1 MLPAPTCVR
10 NALRAEEAAHD
21 GSSRAARSG
30 PARSGA
36 ERRGVGRA
44 AAAGSGQRAVGRD
57 GWGAAGPAASGQRGG
72 EAEHRLGLALANCFP
87 VFLK

>member
-44 AAAGSGQRAVGRD
+44 AAAGSGQ
-57 GWGAAGPAASGQRGG
+57 WAGTGG
-72 EAEHRLGLALANCFP
+72 EQRARPPRGSAEERQSIAWAWRWQIAFLCF
-87 VFLK
+87 